1 MKKAIL
7 SIFMLLGAIY
17 SNAQNG
23 FSLPLQENLF
33 HNIPDTGTSI
43 IEGNVT
49 NVPDGTI
56 VNFWFYKDGDYLG
69 EPADT
74 IIGGKFRFER
84 KIDKWARYFIT
95 VADAKDELAIRPE
108 PGNTI
113 RITGNSP
120 YCAFWKAETYDP
132 WLAEKNEY
140 IAYRKEHISDYMNLK
155 EENGELTA
163 KVNRYFLDKASKEE
177 KKKLQNQIDSICE
190 KEISMYEE
198 YVNAMYEFMKDRPYS
213 EVYKEELREVTDHA
227 LHGGEEELITKA
239 RNLCAKVP
247 LDDVKIFRSLFTRK
261 RVLDVGDEMVDFTLF
276 DHKGKQHHLT
286 EFNGNGKYLLLE
298 FCSKDSKRIH
308 DSRPNDVL
316 HELYNKYSKNLD
328 IVTVN
333 CDFDDVWNNPN
344 FQCDPWNEW
353 NDHNNSTAVMMRYTI
368 MFDYVFLSPEGKILG
383 FGKHENLKDKAKQHF
398 VLNL

>member
-1 MKKAIL
+1 MQLQRFSPDPIRFRKKIEKKSVFLNLFSYLCVFINRNVKQKQNIIMKKAIL

-177 KKKLQNQIDSICE
+177 KRKLQNQIDSICE

-198 YVNAMYEFMKDRPYS
+198 YVNAMYEFMKDMPYS
-213 EVYKEELREVTDHA
+213 DIYLKEFRD
-227 LHGGEEELITKA
+227 IA
-239 RNLCAKVP
+239 RIASYEN
-247 LDDVKIFRSLFTRK
+247 D
-261 RVLDVGDEMVDFTLF
+261 GNQ
-276 DHKGKQHHLT
+276 QH
-286 EFNGNGKYLLLE
+286 
-298 FCSKDSKRIH
+298 R
-308 DSRPNDVL
+308 
-316 HELYNKYSKNLD
+316 
-328 IVTVN
+328 
-333 CDFDDVWNNPN
+333 
-344 FQCDPWNEW
+344 
-353 NDHNNSTAVMMRYTI
+353 
-368 MFDYVFLSPEGKILG
+368 
-383 FGKHENLKDKAKQHF
+383 
-398 VLNL
+398 